1 MRRAARLDGN
11 HKDVV
16 DALTKIGATV
26 QSLASMHGGVPDL
39 LVGYHGK
46 NVLLEV
52 KDGSLVPSAR
62 TLTVDELQWQERW
75 GGQVKTVGSPEEAQ
89 RVVID
94 VCLGTNS
101 VTLPSCAI
109 QDVNRA

>member
-11 HKDVV
+11 HKEVV

-39 LVGYHGK
+39 LEGYHGK

-52 KDGSLVPSAR
+52 KDGNLPPSAR
-62 TLTVDELQWQERW
+62 TLTLDELQWQERW
-75 GGQVKTVGSPEEAQ
+75 GGQVKTVGSAEEAQ

-94 VCLGTNS
+94 VCLGKRDLVS
-101 VTLPSCAI
+101 DPPK
-109 QDVNRA
+109 